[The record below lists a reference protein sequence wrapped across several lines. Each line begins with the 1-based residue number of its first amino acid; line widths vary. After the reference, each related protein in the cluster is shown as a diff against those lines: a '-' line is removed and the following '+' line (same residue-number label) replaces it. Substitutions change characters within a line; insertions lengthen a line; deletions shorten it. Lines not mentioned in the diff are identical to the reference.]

1 MAHAFAITLRCR
13 PGAADTFIRVL
24 GEITAECQAEV
35 GSIVWQAH
43 QSLEDGDVFL
53 VYETYVDEAAY
64 AEHLATPAFQR
75 VERELFPLLADREVR
90 AYAAIGG

>member
-13 PGAADTFIRVL
+13 PGAAETFRRVL
-24 GEITAECQAEV
+24 GEITPECQAEP
-35 GSIVWQAH
+35 GSVAWQAH

-64 AEHLATPAFQR
+64 GAHLATAAFKR
-75 VERELFPLLADREVR
+75 VEDELFPLLADREVR
-90 AYAAIGG
+90 AYASIDG